1 MTRFCTLVLLL
12 LNIIWTLLFVCCL
25 TIGPPVCLCGLI
37 AAELCPHSQ
46 CMNGH
51 LMMIIIIIRVIESQ
65 HGSALEGVVVLF
77 IYRRRRPS
85 CT

>member
-51 LMMIIIIIRVIESQ
+51 LTMMRIIIIIRVIESQ
-65 HGSALEGVVVLF
+65 HGSALEGVAVLF
-77 IYRRRRPS
+77 I
-85 CT
+85 